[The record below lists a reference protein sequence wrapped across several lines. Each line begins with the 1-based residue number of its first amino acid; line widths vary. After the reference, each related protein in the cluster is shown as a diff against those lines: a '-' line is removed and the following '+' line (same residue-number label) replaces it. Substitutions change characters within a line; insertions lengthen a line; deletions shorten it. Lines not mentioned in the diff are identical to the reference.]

1 MKHNITFI
9 IPAAGKS
16 SRFKSKKNKIFYLY
30 KKKELILH
38 VVEKA
43 LKFTNQI
50 IIVINKKN
58 YSYLKKIL
66 SPYNKTKANFNIV
79 FQNQPM
85 GMGHAIYLGLKKSKT
100 LYSSVIWSDQIYLSI
115 KTMKKT
121 IKFFIKKN
129 SLLTFPIFRKKSPY
143 VYILKDKNKK
153 FKDIVQTRE
162 SKQIIAA
169 GDSDCGFFIFKTQSV
184 YKKLKILIK
193 KKLIITKQTKE
204 IDFLR
209 SFKYLKMIGKIDMI
223 KAFYK
228 KDTFGINTLNDLI

>member
-1 MKHNITFI
+1 MKRNITFI
-9 IPAAGKS
+9 IPAAGRS
-16 SRFKSKKNKIFYLY
+16 SRFQSKKNKIFYLY

-38 VVEKA
+38 VVEKV
-43 LKFTNQI
+43 LKFANEI

-58 YSYLKKIL
+58 YGYLKKIL
-66 SPYNKTKANFNIV
+66 SPYKTKGNFTIV
-79 FQNQPM
+79 FQNQPR

-115 KTMKKT
+115 KTIKKT

-153 FKDIVQTRE
+153 FKDMVQTRE
-162 SKQIIAA
+162 TRKGIKV

-209 SFKYLKMIGKIDMI
+209 SFKYLKMIGKIHLV

-228 KDTFGINTLNDLI
+228 KDTFGVNTLNDLI

>member
-1 MKHNITFI
+1 MKHNLTFI

-16 SRFKSKKNKIFYLY
+16 SRFQSKKNKIFYLY

-38 VVEKA
+38 VVEKVM
-43 LKFTNQI
+43 KFANQI

-58 YSYLKKIL
+58 YGHLKKIL
-66 SPYNKTKANFNIV
+66 SPYKIKANFTIV
-79 FQNQPM
+79 FQNQPK

-100 LYSSVIWSDQIYLSI
+100 PYSSVIWSDQIYLSI
-115 KTMKKT
+115 KTIKKT

-162 SKQIIAA
+162 TRNVIKV

-209 SFKYLKMIGKIDMI
+209 SFKYLKMIGKIHLV

-228 KDTFGINTLNDLI
+228 KDTFGVNTLNDLI